1 LIIFKGVLCGIGLSV
16 LGTIAYIVL
25 LWCWWYRRA
34 RLLYPTGAIGFDIS
48 SLGHNTYLAPAYW
61 CFVLGLML
69 TGIAIVALWPRAAP
83 PPH

>member
-1 LIIFKGVLCGIGLSV
+1 MIIFKGVLCGIWLSV
-16 LGTIAYIVL
+16 LGTIAYIMF
-25 LWCWWYRRA
+25 LWWWGYRQA

-69 TGIAIVALWPRAAP
+69 TGIALASTKPKQ
-83 PPH
+83 